1 MKYATKVFFA
11 ISNVFNSRDKK
22 MDKVG
27 RTAKKIVNET
37 EKPWPNPEPIKPSY
51 SPVIRLT
58 KNMLPNVLFNYS
70 KDQAYRFNDASS
82 EFVVSS
88 IITCASALIGASCKI
103 APKQKDKRWT
113 VTQALWCFNIGEPS
127 LLKTPTTRVGVNL
140 VNFAQNEVINPNNI
154 IRENEA
160 KIKEKQI
167 KALSAQA
174 YDELESGDEEAAQ
187 LLFEQ
192 ASKLKDSIEPL
203 RNVITNDCTPEALV
217 IHLESPRVHRRPV
230 CLSQATLPDSFKLS

>member
-1 MKYATKVFFA
+1 MKYATKVIYA
-11 ISNVFNSRDKK
+11 ISNAFNSHDKR
-22 MDKVG
+22 MDKIDK
-27 RTAKKIVNET
+27 TAKKVVNET

-51 SPVIRLT
+51 SPVIRLN

-70 KDQAYRFNDASS
+70 KDQAYRFNDASA

-167 KALSAQA
+167 KAFLLKLMMNSKAGMKKLLNFCLNKLQSLRTLLSP
-174 YDELESGDEEAAQ
+174 YEM
-187 LLFEQ
+187 LLLMI
-192 ASKLKDSIEPL
+192 A
-203 RNVITNDCTPEALV
+203 
-217 IHLESPRVHRRPV
+217 HPR
-230 CLSQATLPDSFKLS
+230 L